1 MLNSKLEKV
10 ILLILPPWQCFLA
23 IFLERDGLYKSTI
36 FIFHALKKK
45 SQIYRDWCSHLF
57 QFLKKTGQ

>member
-36 FIFHALKKK
+36 FIFHALKKNLK
-45 SQIYRDWCSHLF
+45 FTETDVLIYSSF
-57 QFLKKTGQ
+57 